1 MIVLRDAVV
10 LADTLVKLSAAYA
23 IWLMLAPKVARW
35 LLMEFIAVSKVAID
49 AAAAV
54 VEEID
59 AVLTPKL
66 AVPIE
71 VTTTEMVCPLVAPL
85 WNEKVDVAFSKFMP
99 FQVVWLEMLPI
110 WVTKAWNSVLR

>member
-1 MIVLRDAVV
+1 MIVLRDVVV

-23 IWLMLAPKVARW
+23 IWFMLAPKTARW
-35 LLMEFIAVSKVAID
+35 LLMEFIAVSKVAM
-49 AAAAV
+49 ALEAKA

-71 VTTTEMVCPLVAPL
+71 VITTEMV
-85 WNEKVDVAFSKFMP
+85 
-99 FQVVWLEMLPI
+99 
-110 WVTKAWNSVLR
+110 

>member
-49 AAAAV
+49 AAATAV
-54 VEEID
+54 VVIE
-59 AVLTPKL
+59 AVLTPKP
-66 AVPIE
+66 AVVIAAIA
-71 VTTTEMVCPLVAPL
+71 TEIVCPLVAPL
-85 WNEKVDVAFSKFMP
+85 
-99 FQVVWLEMLPI
+99 
-110 WVTKAWNSVLR
+110 

>member
-1 MIVLRDAVV
+1 MIVLRDVVV

-23 IWLMLAPKVARW
+23 IRFMLAPKEARW
-35 LLMEFIAVSKVAID
+35 LLMEFIAVSKVAM
-49 AAAAV
+49 ALEAKA

-71 VTTTEMVCPLVAPL
+71 VITTEMV
-85 WNEKVDVAFSKFMP
+85 
-99 FQVVWLEMLPI
+99 
-110 WVTKAWNSVLR
+110 

>member
-35 LLMEFIAVSKVAID
+35 LLMEFIAVSKVAIE
-49 AAAAV
+49 AAAEV
-54 VEEID
+54 TLEIE

-66 AVPIE
+66 AVLID
-71 VTTTEMVCPLVAPL
+71 VTTTEMVWPLVAPL
-85 WNEKVDVAFSKFMP
+85 W
-99 FQVVWLEMLPI
+99 
-110 WVTKAWNSVLR
+110 

>member
-1 MIVLRDAVV
+1 MIALRDAVV

-35 LLMEFIAVSKVAID
+35 LLMEFIAVSKVAM
-49 AAAAV
+49 ALEAKA

-71 VTTTEMVCPLVAPL
+71 VITTEMV
-85 WNEKVDVAFSKFMP
+85 
-99 FQVVWLEMLPI
+99 
-110 WVTKAWNSVLR
+110 